1 MFIHSYIY
9 IQPLTSAQFG
19 IAGGMK
25 KAANFQ
31 DLQEMAK
38 QQQQQQQR
46 GGANNPTAGGA
57 AGGLAGM
64 NMEDLMAKMAGGGG
78 GGADDLMKMLEETL
92 NDPETKQMYDQLGDT
107 FTQALDQ
114 LSKLSPED
122 LEKQMAEAF
131 NMMTNGPMVDQVVNN
146 REDVLKQLAASGT
159 VPPEELVK
167 MKNNPEYFELKMRE
181 SFDQMKQ
188 LMGDPSMQKVMAETF
203 SGMKE
208 LFDGSAGG
216 GGDLFNNMAQ
226 LFGSAAELSDPTKIE
241 EVRLTLLSGQ
251 GPVADN
257 PFLKE
262 LLKDEEMQALLKNP
276 AKFRASVMEG
286 QEKLFSA
293 ETKKLMVGAGVG
305 EL

>member
-1 MFIHSYIY
+1 MFCTYTTHT
-9 IQPLTSAQFG
+9 QPLTSAQFG

-38 QQQQQQQR
+38 QQQQQQAQQR
-46 GGANNPTAGGA
+46 APTSDNNVGSM
-57 AGGLAGM
+57 AGM
-64 NMEDLMAKMAGGGG
+64 NMEDLMVKMAGGGAG
-78 GGADDLMKMLEETL
+78 GGADLAKMLEETL
-92 NDPETKQMYDQLGDT
+92 NDPETKKMYEQLGDT

-114 LSKLSPED
+114 LAQLSPED

-131 NMMTNGPMVDQVVNN
+131 NMMTNGPMVDQVVQN

-159 VPPEELVK
+159 VPPEELAK
-167 MKNNPEYFELKMRE
+167 MKLDPEYFELKMRE

-188 LMGDPSMQKVMAETF
+188 LMGDPSMQKVMAEAFT
-203 SGMKE
+203 GMKE
-208 LFDGSAGG
+208 LFEG
-216 GGDLFNNMAQ
+216 GGDGAGDLLSNIAQ
-226 LFGSAAELSDPTKIE
+226 MFGSAVEDLSDPTKIE

-251 GPVADN
+251 GPAADN

-262 LLKDEEMQALLKNP
+262 LVANEEMQALLRDP

-286 QEKLFSA
+286 QEKLTL
-293 ETKKLMVGAGVG
+293 ETKKLGGAGVG